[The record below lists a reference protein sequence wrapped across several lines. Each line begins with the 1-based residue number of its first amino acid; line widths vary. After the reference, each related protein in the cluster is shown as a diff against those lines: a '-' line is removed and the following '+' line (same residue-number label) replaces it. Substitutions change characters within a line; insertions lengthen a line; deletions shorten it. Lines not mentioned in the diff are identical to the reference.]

1 MKINMIRHIQFI
13 SNFKLITLTCFY
25 LAVPVMLNSHIPNAL
40 AYTDM
45 PDSLDRGDIAEIFEF
60 GSGIFAALLCA
71 LSLSAYK
78 KIKLKRILYV
88 SIAFG
93 LIAIGTIVSH
103 TDIFIPE
110 VESSIVEMVLAIMSF
125 VALSLFFIAI
135 VRKEKITSKARQ
147 FWT

>member
-1 MKINMIRHIQFI
+1 MNMIRHIRFI
-13 SNFKLITLTCFY
+13 SNFKLITLACFY
-25 LAVPVMLNSHIPNAL
+25 LVVPVFLNSHLHNAL
-40 AYTDM
+40 AFTDT

-103 TDIFIPE
+103 TDLIIPE
-110 VESSIVEMVLAIMSF
+110 VESSIVEMALAIMSF

-135 VRKEKITSKARQ
+135 VRKEKVITKAKQ

>member
-1 MKINMIRHIQFI
+1 MVVE
-13 SNFKLITLTCFY
+13 Y
-25 LAVPVMLNSHIPNAL
+25 LQ
-40 AYTDM
+40 T
-45 PDSLDRGDIAEIFEF
+45 
-60 GSGIFAALLCA
+60 LLCA

-103 TDIFIPE
+103 TDLFIPE
-110 VESSIVEMVLAIMSF
+110 VESSIVEMALAIMSF

-135 VRKEKITSKARQ
+135 VRKEKVFTKFKQI
-147 FWT
+147 

>member
-1 MKINMIRHIQFI
+1 MKMKMIRQIRFI

-25 LAVPVMLNSHIPNAL
+25 LVVPVFLNSHLQNAL
-40 AYTDM
+40 AFTDT
-45 PDSLDRGDIAEIFEF
+45 PDSFDRGDIAEIFEF

-110 VESSIVEMVLAIMSF
+110 VESSIIEMALAIMSF

-135 VRKEKITSKARQ
+135 VRKEKVFTKFKQI
-147 FWT
+147 

>member
-1 MKINMIRHIQFI
+1 MNLIRQIRFI
-13 SNFKLITLTCFY
+13 SNFKFITLTCFY
-25 LAVPVMLNSHIPNAL
+25 LVVPVFLNSHLQNAL
-40 AYTDM
+40 AFTDT

-103 TDIFIPE
+103 TDLIIPE
-110 VESSIVEMVLAIMSF
+110 VESSIVEMALAIMSF

-135 VRKEKITSKARQ
+135 VRKEKVTTKAKQ

>member
-1 MKINMIRHIQFI
+1 MMIRHIRFI

-25 LAVPVMLNSHIPNAL
+25 LACTCLLKFS
-40 AYTDM
+40 YTECAGLTDT

-78 KIKLKRILYV
+78 KIKLKRILFV

-93 LIAIGTIVSH
+93 LFAIRTIVSH
-103 TDIFIPE
+103 IDLFIPE
-110 VESSIVEMVLAIMSF
+110 VESSIVEMALAIMTF
-125 VALSLFFIAI
+125 VSLSLFFIAI
-135 VRKEKITSKARQ
+135 VRKEKVFTKFKQI
-147 FWT
+147 

>member
-1 MKINMIRHIQFI
+1 MFLSSI
-13 SNFKLITLTCFY
+13 
-25 LAVPVMLNSHIPNAL
+25 PVFLNSHLQNAL
-40 AYTDM
+40 AFTDT

-103 TDIFIPE
+103 TDLFIPE
-110 VESSIVEMVLAIMSF
+110 VESSIVEMALAIMSF

-135 VRKEKITSKARQ
+135 VRKEKVTTKAKQ